1 VCETGKP
8 SNEPFLG
15 STDLNIIIDNP
26 VSIVEVVSS
35 VIGADLIQL
44 LTEQSNLYHSQI
56 AQKWKFL
63 PETLKWSHI
72 TPEEMRNFLGLLI
85 LMGQVRKENI
95 RDYCSTDTTIST
107 LIFPHTMSRN
117 HF

>member
-1 VCETGKP
+1 VCETSKP
-8 SNEPFLG
+8 SHEPFLG

-26 VSIVEVVSS
+26 VSVEVVSS

-44 LTEQSNLYHSQI
+44 LTEQSNLYHNQI

-63 PETLKWSHI
+63 PETLKWSHV
-72 TPEEMRNFLGLLI
+72 TPEEMRNFWGLLI
-85 LMGQVRKENI
+85 LIRQVRKENI
-95 RDYCSTDTTIST
+95 RDYCLTDPTIST
-107 LIFPHTMSRN
+107 HIFPDTMSRN